1 MQPNLF
7 YTLSHHTMG
16 ILWYSEILYE
26 DHQWLQKHVCANPKI
41 FEKIKIY
48 LKISV
53 LRYVCR
59 LIEPKL

>member
-1 MQPNLF
+1 
-7 YTLSHHTMG
+7 MG
-16 ILWYSEILYE
+16 IRWYSEILYE

-48 LKISV
+48 LKIYV
-53 LRYVCR
+53 LRYLCR